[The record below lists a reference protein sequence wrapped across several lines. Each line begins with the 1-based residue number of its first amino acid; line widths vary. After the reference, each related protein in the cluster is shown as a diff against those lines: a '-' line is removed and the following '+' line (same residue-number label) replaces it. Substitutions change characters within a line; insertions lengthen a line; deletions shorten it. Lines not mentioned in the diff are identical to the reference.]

1 LEKATSKITELLSF
15 AFFVFLIIGKN
26 NPRIY
31 KRIIAREIINMA
43 LTAFIFI
50 FIIFL

>member
-1 LEKATSKITELLSF
+1 LEKETSKITESLFF

-26 NPRIY
+26 NPKIY
-31 KRIIAREIINMA
+31 KRIIAREIINIA

-50 FIIFL
+50 FIISL